1 MCAFARAATA
11 QAAALHMCTA
21 TSPLPPAATGLLQ
34 GVSVHAEC
42 SSVQV
47 RMLHLRSI
55 THCMHAPAQTSL
67 HKCTSTTLPP
77 PAAGLLQAGHSIG
90 AAAHA
95 RQVGMRMHVECCSTQ
110 VRACGTCFTA
120 CMHACPHPQRCCHL
134 LLACCRQRTASARQH
149 TRDKSA
155 CARMMSAAA
164 RGSACGAW
172 AAAWLAGAHALVSAM
187 HAMLLE
193 KAAVWL

>member
-1 MCAFARAATA
+1 
-11 QAAALHMCTA
+11 MCTA

-67 HKCTSTTLPP
+67 HKCTSTTLLS
-77 PAAGLLQAGHSIG
+77 PAAGLLQAANSIG

-95 RQVGMRMHVECCSTQ
+95 RQVGVRTHDECCSTR
-110 VRACGTCFTA
+110 VRMRRLGSSMAGW
-120 CMHACPHPQRCCHL
+120 
-134 LLACCRQRTASARQH
+134 
-149 TRDKSA
+149 
-155 CARMMSAAA
+155 CARTGISNACNAAGNNCCLVG
-164 RGSACGAW
+164 RLQKRFVMLHHFW
-172 AAAWLAGAHALVSAM
+172 KHADYKNLRR
-187 HAMLLE
+187 LLE
-193 KAAVWL
+193 GLWKVLGRLWL